1 MNRNELEHIIR
12 AAAANS
18 GDHEIVVIGS
28 QAILG
33 QFPDAPRTLRQ
44 SMEADVYP
52 RNFPERADV
61 IDGAMGELSMFHQTF
76 GYYADGVGPHKAV
89 VPSGWET
96 RLIAVKNA
104 NTGGATGWCLEVH
117 DLILSKYAAFRD
129 KDLAFAAEAVRL
141 RLVRK
146 TQLLRRLETLPVD
159 PELRVQ
165 IAQRIALDF
174 GAGQTRA

>member
-1 MNRNELEHIIR
+1 MNRADLEHIIR

-18 GDHEIVVIGS
+18 GDDDIVVVGS

-33 QFPDAPRTLRQ
+33 QFPDAPRSLRQ

-52 RNFPERADV
+52 KNFPERADV

-76 GYYADGVGPHKAV
+76 GYYADGVSSRTAV
-89 VPSGWET
+89 LPLGWEG
-96 RLIAVKNA
+96 RLIAIKNP
-104 NTGGATGWCLEVH
+104 NTGGATGWCLEVC

-129 KDLAFAAEAVRL
+129 KDLAFAAEAIRH

-146 TQLLRRLETLPVD
+146 VQLMHRLETLPVEAD
-159 PELRVQ
+159 FRAL
-165 IAQRIALDF
+165 IAKRIIADF
-174 GAGQTRA
+174 GARTKGR